1 MAIKVSELL
10 EKYRELEQRSDA
22 LRLKMAK
29 DEARRENDQR
39 QYDEIIA
46 QLRAM
51 FKTDDLNV
59 IRETIEQEKAAVLAE
74 LEAYERT
81 LNEIQAQ
88 QEARQKA
95 LAEIDM
101 QAASQ

>member
-22 LRLKMAK
+22 LRLQMAK

-81 LNEIQAQ
+81 LNEIQTQ